1 MGSRK
6 NDNGGECSPYYFREI
21 EYSNLE
27 WYIRTLSESNVIK
40 ALKASVTE
48 H

>member
-1 MGSRK
+1 MENRK
-6 NDNGGECSPYYFREI
+6 TIMGGEYSPYYFREI

-27 WYIRTLSESNVIK
+27 WYIRALSESNVI